1 MAETARRGRAQP
13 SGKCYAGMVHCLMRK
28 LNRLSLLSLL
38 AFAVALFPAAA
49 QDKPGGSAKPSNAAG
64 QTPVERGRYIVENV
78 AMCELCHTPRTET
91 GDPDKGHWLGG
102 GPTQLRP
109 AYPSPYWTQI
119 EPRIAGRPPGTDA
132 DFVKLLTT
140 GISRTG
146 RPPNPPMPPF
156 RMTRAD
162 AEAVLAYLKS
172 LPR

>member
-1 MAETARRGRAQP
+1 
-13 SGKCYAGMVHCLMRK
+13 MRK
-28 LNRLSLLSLL
+28 LNRLSLTSLL
-38 AFAVALFPAAA
+38 ALAVAWYPAMA
-49 QDKPGGSAKPSNAAG
+49 QDKQAGAAKGGAAG
-64 QTPVERGRYIVENV
+64 GGQSQIERGKYIVESV
-78 AMCELCHTPRTET
+78 AMCELCHTPRDDN
-91 GDPDKGHWLGG
+91 GNPDRAHWLMG

-109 AYPSPYWTQI
+109 AYPSPYWTFI

-132 DFVKLLTT
+132 DFIKLLTT

-146 RPPNPPMPPF
+146 NPPNPPMPPF